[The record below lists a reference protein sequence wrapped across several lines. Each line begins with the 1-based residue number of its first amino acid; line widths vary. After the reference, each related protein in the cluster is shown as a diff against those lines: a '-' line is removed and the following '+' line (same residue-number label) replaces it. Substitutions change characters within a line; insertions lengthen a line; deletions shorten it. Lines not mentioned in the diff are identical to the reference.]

1 MADIKK
7 GMADNPKQTI
17 AELEQAIKDI
27 RAEIKQY
34 FGGSGSAEFNQALET
49 TLDSVLSSGY
59 NLFFI
64 GSNVRNG
71 LLGAF
76 GEFGTA
82 LLMNYLY
89 LKTGGRLDESIAEVV
104 GQNLGKQ
111 DV

>member
-1 MADIKK
+1 
-7 GMADNPKQTI
+7 
-17 AELEQAIKDI
+17 
-27 RAEIKQY
+27 
-34 FGGSGSAEFNQALET
+34 
-49 TLDSVLSSGY
+49 LDSVLSSGY

-104 GQNLGKQ
+104 G
-111 DV
+111 